1 MVYAMKG
8 IFCMVLFKNCSAQL
22 NSILE
27 TNSNSSTTLRRP
39 GDINLVIRAGEVFN
53 LTLHPDIFLWNLTE
67 DNFRADY
74 IIRYRQEK

>member
-8 IFCMVLFKNCSAQL
+8 IFWMVLLKTCSAQL

-27 TNSNSSTTLRRP
+27 TNANSSTTLRRP

-53 LTLHPDIFLWNLTE
+53 LTLHPEIFLWNLTE

>member
-8 IFCMVLFKNCSAQL
+8 IFCMVLLKACSAQL

>member
-1 MVYAMKG
+1 MVYAMTG
-8 IFCMVLFKNCSAQL
+8 IFWMVLLKTCSAQL

-39 GDINLVIRAGEVFN
+39 GDINLVNRAGEVFN

>member
-1 MVYAMKG
+1 MKG
-8 IFCMVLFKNCSAQL
+8 IFWMFLLKTCSAQL

-27 TNSNSSTTLRRP
+27 TSSNSSTTLRRP

-53 LTLHPDIFLWNLTE
+53 LTLHPEIFLWNLTE